1 MPKGYIIAR
10 VTVNDPDAY
19 AHYAKGAY
27 AAMQKHGARIL
38 ARGGRSEAL
47 EGEARARNVIL
58 EFESYEKAKAYFNSP
73 EYQDARKHREG
84 GSIGE
89 FVLVE
94 GYEGPQP

>member
-10 VTVNDPDAY
+10 VSVDDPDSY
-19 AHYAKGAY
+19 ALYAKGAF
-27 AAMQKHGARIL
+27 AAMRKYGARIL

-58 EFESYEKAKAYFNSP
+58 EFESYDRAKAYFNSP
-73 EYQDARKHREG
+73 EYQEARRHRVG
-84 GSIGE
+84 GSTGE

-94 GYEGPQP
+94 GFDGEQP